1 VAHGKKQHAWY
12 VPPTGPAS
20 TPYLPNL
27 AGLYWVDT
35 LLYGNDPAP
44 RRPAVVLTV
53 STAAHA
59 PIQIMTRTTDLTTD
73 GVPHPRQPDL
83 GLDEGVFSDLRNV
96 DKHRWHAPRIAP
108 IGTLDPET
116 MAEVLRR
123 FS

>member
-1 VAHGKKQHAWY
+1 VAHGKKHAWY

-20 TPYLPNL
+20 TPYLPDV

-35 LLYGNDPAP
+35 LLYGHDPAP

-53 STAAHA
+53 STAAQA
-59 PIQIMTRTTDLTTD
+59 PIQIVTRTTDLETD

-96 DKHRWHAPRIAP
+96 DKHRWHAPRVTP

-116 MAEVLRR
+116 MAAVLRR